1 MQSIR
6 TKNKSTSQKTITIHI
21 ITTNSPNPK
30 KRYHNNTTQKDYHL
44 MNTDSE
50 YKHKTI
56 QSYPSIS
63 NQSTIDWRNFIR
75 GRISQVFY
83 PQSKKILQTKKLG
96 TSVRPQVLVQSI
108 DYLHLDAPCRRM
120 ETLLCEDASI
130 GNKNKNHIEKII
142 HQNSPQIHQII
153 SSSLKKQTNM
163 VWQTSAIY

>member
-1 MQSIR
+1 MSILQSVTNRRDSRWSLPTMQSIR
-6 TKNKSTSQKTITIHI
+6 TKNKSTLQKTITIHI

-83 PQSKKILQTKKLG
+83 PQSKKYYKQKKTG
-96 TSVRPQVLVQSI
+96 HECSPPSSDSI
-108 DYLHLDAPCRRM
+108 DWLPSPWRSM
-120 ETLLCEDASI
+120 P
-130 GNKNKNHIEKII
+130 KNGDTTVWRCINQQQKQKPYRKNY
-142 HQNSPQIHQII
+142 
-153 SSSLKKQTNM
+153 SST
-163 VWQTSAIY
+163 